1 MGYKESLLP
10 DKRSVYN
17 SLYKGDIN
25 RFGQKE
31 MFIKPDQ
38 IRETLYNTEEK
49 QKQLVDRLVNG
60 IEQDEELSFE
70 CSDSSD
76 ENPE

>member
-1 MGYKESLLP
+1 
-10 DKRSVYN
+10 
-17 SLYKGDIN
+17 
-25 RFGQKE
+25 

-38 IRETLYNTEEK
+38 IRDTLYSTEEK

>member
-25 RFGQKE
+25 RHGQQD
-31 MFIKPDQ
+31 MYIKPDA
-38 IRETLYNTEEK
+38 IRDTLYNTEEK
-49 QKQLVDRLVNG
+49 
-60 IEQDEELSFE
+60 
-70 CSDSSD
+70 
-76 ENPE
+76 